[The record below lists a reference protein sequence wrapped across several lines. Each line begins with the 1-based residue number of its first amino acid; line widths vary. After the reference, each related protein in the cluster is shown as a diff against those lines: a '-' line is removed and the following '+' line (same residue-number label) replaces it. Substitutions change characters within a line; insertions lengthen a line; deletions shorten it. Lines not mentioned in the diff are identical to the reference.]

1 MSALTVS
8 KLYSSYTLKKQV
20 KPGMMQLYGTAC
32 ALYKEALSLISAPKT
47 KGEGGKETNHTGLI
61 ELSTCGLYES
71 KLLKK
76 NSSNMNT
83 EDNTNNS

>member
-8 KLYSSYTLKKQV
+8 KLYTSYTLKKQV
-20 KPGMMQLYGTAC
+20 KPSMMQLYGTVC
-32 ALYKEALSLISAPKT
+32 ALHKEALSLISAPKT
-47 KGEGGKETNHTGLI
+47 KGKREGGKETNHTGLM

-76 NSSNMNT
+76 K
-83 EDNTNNS
+83 